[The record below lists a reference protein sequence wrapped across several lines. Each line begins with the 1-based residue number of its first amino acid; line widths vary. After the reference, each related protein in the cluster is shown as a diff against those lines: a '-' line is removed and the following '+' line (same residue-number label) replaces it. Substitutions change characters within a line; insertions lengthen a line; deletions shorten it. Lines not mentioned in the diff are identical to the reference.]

1 MKALIITLTFIISF
15 GCYSQRDLNQMS
27 YYFFIGTQDTI
38 TYDIAEVTSR
48 EILSN
53 GLTNDKLNYLLDF
66 KTSQDQGG
74 IVFNLNKNQEYK
86 IRFKTKDK
94 TIVIYTTPADIEPR
108 HYSSV
113 YLEFNRDEYIRINYD
128 PYTEDYLAY
137 RYPLPEYY
145 H

>member
-1 MKALIITLTFIISF
+1 MKNLIIVFMTLISL
-15 GCYSQRDLNQMS
+15 CSYSQRDLNKMS
-27 YYFFIGTQDTI
+27 YYFFIGTKDTV
-38 TYDIAEVTSR
+38 TYDIAEVTDR
-48 EILSN
+48 EVLSN
-53 GLTNDKLNYLLDF
+53 GITKDKLNYLKDF
-66 KTSQDQGG
+66 KVSTDQGG
-74 IVFNLNKNQEYK
+74 IVFDLNKNQEYK

-94 TIVIYTTPADIEPR
+94 TIIVYTTPADIEPR

-113 YLEFNRDEYIRINYD
+113 FLEFNMDEFIRITYD

>member
-1 MKALIITLTFIISF
+1 MKALKTILFIIVSF
-15 GCYSQRDLNQMS
+15 GATAQRDLDKMS
-27 YYFFIGTQDTI
+27 YYFFMGTQDTV
-38 TYDIAEVTSR
+38 TYDIAEVVSR
-48 EILSN
+48 EELSN
-53 GLTNDKLNYLLDF
+53 GITHDILNFLKDF
-66 KTSQDQGG
+66 ETFQDQGG
-74 IVFNLNKNQEYK
+74 IVFDLNKNQEYR

-94 TIVIYTTPADIEPR
+94 TIIIYTTPADIEPR

>member
-1 MKALIITLTFIISF
+1 MKALKTILFIIVSF
-15 GCYSQRDLNQMS
+15 GATAQRDLDKMS
-27 YYFFIGTQDTI
+27 YYFFMGTQDTV
-38 TYDIAEVTSR
+38 TYDIAEVVSR
-48 EILSN
+48 EELSN
-53 GLTNDKLNYLLDF
+53 GITHDKLNYLPDF

-74 IVFNLNKNQEYK
+74 IVFDLNKNQEYR

-94 TIVIYTTPADIEPR
+94 TIIIYTTPADIEPR

>member
-1 MKALIITLTFIISF
+1 MLALVLVSSF
-15 GCYSQRDLNQMS
+15 GCYAQRDLNKMS
-27 YYFFIGTQDTI
+27 YYFFIGTQDTV
-38 TYDIAEVTSR
+38 TYDIAEVISR
-48 EILSN
+48 ETLAN
-53 GLTNDKLNYLLDF
+53 GISHDILNYLKDF
-66 KTSQDQGG
+66 EVTKDQGG

-94 TIVIYTTPADIEPR
+94 TIVVYTTPAEIEPR

-113 YLEFNRDEYIRINYD
+113 YLEFAKDEYIRINYD

-137 RYPLPEYY
+137 RYPLPEYF